1 VTPGGYGLLAHS
13 VVNPSC
19 RKAQTNPGDWSTL
32 VNAMSVDTQ
41 PSARPHVVRRK
52 YLLDTGF
59 QLRYI
64 LRLAALGGGGVL
76 LVGLLLYRVH
86 ISSVESGASPEVLL
100 ASEQTMLWL
109 LGMGTLGLG
118 GLMGLFGLVLT
129 HRVAGPIHVM
139 SLYIATLAAGR
150 YPRMRPL
157 RKNDELRGFFDG
169 LREAVDRIREREA
182 EEARLLAEVIEA
194 LEPLATTQ
202 DSQAALSILA
212 SLRARKRQA
221 IEGPTSGALKS
232 VA

>member
-1 VTPGGYGLLAHS
+1 MV
-13 VVNPSC
+13 
-19 RKAQTNPGDWSTL
+19 
-32 VNAMSVDTQ
+32 
-41 PSARPHVVRRK
+41 
-52 YLLDTGF
+52 
-59 QLRYI
+59 
-64 LRLAALGGGGVL
+64 GGGGVL
-76 LVGLLLYRVH
+76 LVGLLLFQVH
-86 ISSVESGASPEVLL
+86 TSSVESGASPEVLR
-100 ASEQTMLWL
+100 ASERTLLWL
-109 LGMGTLGLG
+109 IGLGTLGLG
-118 GLMGLFGLVLT
+118 GLMGLLGLVLT

-157 RKNDELRGFFDG
+157 RKKDELRGFFD
-169 LREAVDRIREREA
+169 RFSEAVDRIREREA
-182 EEARLLAEVIEA
+182 EEARLLSEVIEA

>member
-1 VTPGGYGLLAHS
+1 MP
-13 VVNPSC
+13 
-19 RKAQTNPGDWSTL
+19 
-32 VNAMSVDTQ
+32 VDIQ
-41 PSARPHVVRRK
+41 PSAQPRVARRK
-52 YLLDTGF
+52 YLVDPGF

-64 LRLAALGGGGVL
+64 LRLAMVGGGGVL
-76 LVGLLLYRVH
+76 LVGLLLFQVH
-86 ISSVESGASPEVLL
+86 KSSVESGASPEVLL
-100 ASEQTMLWL
+100 ASERTLLWL
-109 LGMGTLGLG
+109 IAMGTLGLG
-118 GLMGLFGLVLT
+118 GLMGLLGLVLT

-157 RKNDELRGFFDG
+157 RKRDELRGFFD
-169 LREAVDRIREREA
+169 RFSEAVDRIREREA
-182 EEARLLAEVIEA
+182 EEARLLSEVIEA
-194 LEPLATTQ
+194 LAPLATTQ

>member
-1 VTPGGYGLLAHS
+1 MP
-13 VVNPSC
+13 
-19 RKAQTNPGDWSTL
+19 
-32 VNAMSVDTQ
+32 VDTQ
-41 PSARPHVVRRK
+41 PSARPHVIRRK

-59 QLRYI
+59 QLRVI

-76 LVGLLLYRVH
+76 LVGLLVYRVH
-86 ISSVESGASPEVLL
+86 ASAVESGATPEVLR
-100 ASEQTMLWL
+100 ASEQTLLWL
-109 LGMGTLGLG
+109 IGVGTLGFA

-139 SLYIATLAAGR
+139 GLYIATLAAGR

-157 RKNDELRGFFDG
+157 RKNDELRGFFDR
-169 LREAVDRIREREA
+169 LSEAVDRIRERES
-182 EEARLLAEVIEA
+182 EEARLLDEVIEV
-194 LEPLATTQ
+194 LEPLASTQ
-202 DSQAALSILA
+202 DSQAAISILT

>member
-1 VTPGGYGLLAHS
+1 
-13 VVNPSC
+13 
-19 RKAQTNPGDWSTL
+19 
-32 VNAMSVDTQ
+32 
-41 PSARPHVVRRK
+41 VRRK

-76 LVGLLLYRVH
+76 FVGLLVYRVH
-86 ISSVESGASPEVLL
+86 KASVESGASPEVLL
-100 ASEQTMLWL
+100 SAEQTMLWL
-109 LGMGTLGLG
+109 LGMGTLGFA

-139 SLYIATLAAGR
+139 GLYIATLAAGR
-150 YPRMRPL
+150 YPRMRAL
-157 RKNDELRGFFDG
+157 RKKDELRGFFD
-169 LREAVDRIREREA
+169 RFSAAVDRIREREA
-182 EEARLLAEVIEA
+182 EEARLLSEVIEV

-202 DSQAALSILA
+202 DSKAALSILA
-212 SLRARKRQA
+212 SIRARKRQA